1 MAERSKAYLKQEFRD
16 GERPTGTD
24 FSDLIDSFMSK
35 VDDLVDIDA
44 NGNLG
49 VPNGINVGDASN
61 GQAGTLRYH
70 GGQLQIFDGATWST
84 VGGAAGAFL
93 PVAGGPSVAFNGGNV
108 GIGNFAAAPTF
119 KLDIP
124 LGANTST
131 GDQVRIGNAVISNG
145 QGASLSA
152 AQFAQQNFATSN
164 NNFALRQGAAG
175 DVNLN
180 APAGQPI
187 TISHARVNSRIF
199 IDPTGP
205 VVIGGNALLTP
216 DASIVLQIAGKA
228 VKNVNG
234 NAWDTISDGR
244 YKQDVKPFEDGLNKL
259 LQVRP
264 VKFRYN
270 GQLNTN
276 PNVEEVGVIAQEIN
290 KVFPYMTSGITI
302 DTKETAE
309 KDKEVMLFNS
319 HALTFVMV
327 NAIQELAGKVK
338 ELESLLE
345 KQKAKA
351 EA

>member
-35 VDDLVDIDA
+35 VDDVVVDGD
-44 NGNLG
+44 GNLEL
-49 VPNGINVGDASN
+49 PKGINVGDVN
-61 GQAGTLRYH
+61 TGQAGTLRYH

-84 VGGAAGAFL
+84 VGGSAGAFL

-108 GIGNFAAAPTF
+108 GIGNFPTAPTF

-131 GDQVRIGNAVISNG
+131 NDQVRIGNAVISNG
-145 QGASLSA
+145 QGASVTS
-152 AQFAQQNFATSN
+152 AQFAQQNFSTSN
-164 NNFALRQGAAG
+164 NNFALRQGSAG

-187 TISHARVNSRIF
+187 TISHARVNARVY

-205 VVIGGNALLTP
+205 VVIGGNALLSA
-216 DASIVLQIAGKA
+216 DATNVLQVNGKA
-228 VKNVNG
+228 VKNGGG
-234 NAWDTISDGR
+234 NTWDAISDGR
-244 YKQDVKPFEDGLNKL
+244 FKQDVKPFEDGLTKL

-270 GQLNTN
+270 GKLNTN
-276 PNVEEVGVIAQEIN
+276 PNVEEVGVIAQEIHQ
-290 KVFPYMTSGITI
+290 VFPYMTSGISI
-302 DTKETAE
+302 DSKEPVE
-309 KDKEVMLFNS
+309 KDNEVMLFNS

-327 NAIQELAGKVK
+327 NAIQELAVKVK
-338 ELESLLE
+338 ELESILAKE
-345 KQKAKA
+345 RNAKA
-351 EA
+351 